1 MRRTVLF
8 PDDGSYHEQLNAIRA
23 AIKGG
28 SPHYNHSIQMTQDA
42 INAVRRRLKTDADQ
56 GENPS
61 STESDWYRMKDEQE
75 IVALWYTIHDD
86 VDPNDPNT
94 DRVPYVMVDTIQL
107 LKIV

>member
-1 MRRTVLF
+1 
-8 PDDGSYHEQLNAIRA
+8 
-23 AIKGG
+23 
-28 SPHYNHSIQMTQDA
+28 
-42 INAVRRRLKTDADQ
+42 
-56 GENPS
+56 
-61 STESDWYRMKDEQE
+61 MKDEQE